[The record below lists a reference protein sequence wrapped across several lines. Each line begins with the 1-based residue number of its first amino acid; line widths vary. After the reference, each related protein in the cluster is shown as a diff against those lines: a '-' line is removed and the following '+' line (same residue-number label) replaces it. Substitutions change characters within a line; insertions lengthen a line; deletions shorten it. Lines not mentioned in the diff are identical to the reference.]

1 MSVTAGVGEEAAR
14 PSSGCDDAP
23 SPHRSEATCPA
34 RRESESGIAV
44 YRRHQASTKIVAG
57 LNFSPSMLLSAQW
70 RGGSTVTEQ
79 LVFTTCKE
87 GVFVLDEPAAVAKVL
102 GSSLSHGRVVPD
114 AIRPEIAAANAD
126 ALACNFSR
134 FDTRALV
141 GWQRERVH
149 LTGLSAHPPTSYD
162 HLLQR
167 CLHHKPE
174 HRAIKTIRVA
184 GHLKDLERILRGE
197 NVRVIQLLRHPISLL
212 RSRIAAITATESPTQ
227 APTGLETGLQ
237 RESQRE
243 SQTESGRMSPRISL
257 AIPKRLRGRADLNL
271 THVCGLLL
279 RDVITA
285 YQMRRRGQRILLLR
299 STPAPPPPASTAP
312 IIPTP

>member
-1 MSVTAGVGEEAAR
+1 
-14 PSSGCDDAP
+14 
-23 SPHRSEATCPA
+23 
-34 RRESESGIAV
+34 
-44 YRRHQASTKIVAG
+44 
-57 LNFSPSMLLSAQW
+57 MLLSAQW

-141 GWQRERVH
+141 GWQHERVH
-149 LTGLSAHPPTSYD
+149 LTGLSVHPPTSYD

-174 HRAIKTIRVA
+174 HRAVKTIRMA
-184 GHLKDLERILRGE
+184 GHLKDLERILRRE

-212 RSRIAAITATESPTQ
+212 RSRIAAITATESPTR
-227 APTGLETGLQ
+227 APTPGLETGL
-237 RESQRE
+237 ERE

-285 YQMRRRGQRILLLR
+285 HRMRQRILLLR
-299 STPAPPPPASTAP
+299 STPAPPPHPPPQPLPNPQPPEPPHAP
-312 IIPTP
+312 LLPPYHPLPSNP

>member
-102 GSSLSHGRVVPD
+102 GSSLSHMLLKKIGEGGEVYSIRHRKTGGGGLKKEEFFHGRCGRK
-114 AIRPEIAAANAD
+114 IQK
-126 ALACNFSR
+126 SM
-134 FDTRALV
+134 
-141 GWQRERVH
+141 
-149 LTGLSAHPPTSYD
+149 
-162 HLLQR
+162 
-167 CLHHKPE
+167 
-174 HRAIKTIRVA
+174 
-184 GHLKDLERILRGE
+184 RGF
-197 NVRVIQLLRHPISLL
+197 
-212 RSRIAAITATESPTQ
+212 
-227 APTGLETGLQ
+227 
-237 RESQRE
+237 
-243 SQTESGRMSPRISL
+243 
-257 AIPKRLRGRADLNL
+257 
-271 THVCGLLL
+271 
-279 RDVITA
+279 
-285 YQMRRRGQRILLLR
+285 RR
-299 STPAPPPPASTAP
+299 
-312 IIPTP
+312 